1 MADPSFTLNDDQIYE
16 IFEEI
21 PSDGESIDGL
31 DDDRWEEEERYLQQ
45 DGTQLPAYLEAQT
58 DNELI
63 DITNLPLFIEDEMGQ
78 HELPPTD
85 PVAIGP
91 PQDDPGSSTEPQDDD
106 VIQFDDNDT
115 PLCLR
120 YHEEIGYIWGE
131 KYTKNNSDF
140 TFRKTSGPS
149 HENLSSPID
158 YFMDIFPEDLI
169 NRIVFQTNLYCT
181 QKLQGGSNF
190 VPTTNNEVKVFL
202 GINILMGIKRL
213 PSYRDYW
220 SADPA
225 IRDPFISSAMT
236 VNRFGWFLTN
246 LHLNDN
252 TNMPNRQDPAYD
264 KLFKI
269 RPFLDT
275 LSRTFLESYQPKEFQ
290 SVDESMIRF
299 KGRSTLKQYMP
310 LKPVKRGYK
319 VWVRADESG
328 FICEFQIYTGRLRD
342 GRAEKLLGERVVRD
356 LTEKIVGEN
365 HKVYFDNFFS
375 SMDLLKVLQSQKI
388 QACCTVRKDRVNLPK
403 FFNKDQIMRRGDS
416 DVRCT
421 LAGLVCVK
429 WMYKKPVIFASNYH
443 DPNEKSSVKR
453 KLKNGTKVDVPSTTL
468 VSDYNKH
475 MGYVDKADQ
484 LKKCYQIDRRSR
496 KWWHRIFFH
505 FLDVCIVNSYIMFSQ
520 QSEGATLSLKQFQDQ
535 LITKLDVQ

>member
-1 MADPSFTLNDDQIYE
+1 
-16 IFEEI
+16 
-21 PSDGESIDGL
+21 
-31 DDDRWEEEERYLQQ
+31 
-45 DGTQLPAYLEAQT
+45 
-58 DNELI
+58 
-63 DITNLPLFIEDEMGQ
+63 
-78 HELPPTD
+78 
-85 PVAIGP
+85 
-91 PQDDPGSSTEPQDDD
+91 
-106 VIQFDDNDT
+106 
-115 PLCLR
+115 
-120 YHEEIGYIWGE
+120 
-131 KYTKNNSDF
+131 
-140 TFRKTSGPS
+140 
-149 HENLSSPID
+149 
-158 YFMDIFPEDLI
+158 
-169 NRIVFQTNLYCT
+169 
-181 QKLQGGSNF
+181 
-190 VPTTNNEVKVFL
+190 
-202 GINILMGIKRL
+202 
-213 PSYRDYW
+213 
-220 SADPA
+220 
-225 IRDPFISSAMT
+225 
-236 VNRFGWFLTN
+236 
-246 LHLNDN
+246 
-252 TNMPNRQDPAYD
+252 MPNRQDPAYD

-310 LKPVKRGYK
+310 LKPVKGGYK

-403 FFNKDQIMRRGDS
+403 FFNKDQNMRRGDS

-429 WMYKKPVIFASNYH
+429 WMDKKPVIFASNYH

-505 FLDVCIVNSYIMFSQ
+505 FLDVCIVNSYIMFTQ
-520 QSEGATLSLKQFQDQ
+520 QSEGATLSLKQFRINLSQSLMSSDKTRNGSGRKKKNTMSSFKKNISTEIRSSGNVH
-535 LITKLDVQ
+535 LPIHMSKRRCANCSTKENPHRSFLGFVKRVMLRCV